1 MQLRGTIVI
10 VESMQSVL
18 EAADGIDGMRR
29 LAHAWHHRVLGDE
42 VVSHAFSHGFHPD
55 HTERLAMY
63 WAEALGGP
71 GEYSNVYGD
80 ETSVVKM
87 HSGNGEHRDMDDRA
101 IACFEQALVVE
112 RTPAV
117 RLLDYARASP
127 SA

>member
-1 MQLRGTIVI
+1 
-10 VESMQSVL
+10 
-18 EAADGIDGMRR
+18 
-29 LAHAWHHRVLGDE
+29 
-42 VVSHAFSHGFHPD
+42 
-55 HTERLAMY
+55 MY

-87 HSGNGEHRDMDDRA
+87 HSGNGEPRDMDDRA